1 MGFGM
6 SLKIAPGVR
15 IRASGSGIRASVG
28 PRAARI
34 HAGAGRTA
42 FSTGFGPL
50 SASSS
55 TANGRR
61 STSKKPAPPQRKP
74 APTSSKVDTFV
85 AGVELAAGIAEMIG
99 YAADRRHAKR
109 LAADSTK
116 AAEMLTGLHLESFH
130 GPIEPVL
137 AEQPLLSRQWQ
148 HLWRMTESERLKAQT
163 AHAQAEAVHAEAVAR
178 WQLLHAHDPLEVI
191 ATVDEALADNASRTA
206 CIDAG
211 SGPLGNYVTVVC
223 HYPGLEIAEGVVQAG
238 SSTRPR
244 SDKEKIDLYRRA
256 LASTVIASANEALAY
271 APAATE
277 AYVVVL
283 RYDLQ
288 GRRNKRVFELDA
300 IYAGAFARDVLDT
313 VAWVSTTP
321 LDVVLGAR
329 EARVNQDRKSMLQPL
344 GDRAGDD
351 LRSLV
356 TAVAATGNHP
366 RPRRCSREESQR
378 LMHTQLP
385 EPFVATCGCPG
396 CGTVDAHGLREPR
409 TGEPAWAD
417 TIRVCTVCER
427 EWAQS

>member
-34 HAGAGRTA
+34 HAGSGRTTV
-42 FSTGFGPL
+42 STGFGPFT
-50 SASSS
+50 ASS
-55 TANGRR
+55 TASGRR
-61 STSKKPAPPQRKP
+61 STAKKTAVPQRRAAP
-74 APTSSKVDTFV
+74 ASSKVDTFV
-85 AGVELAAGIAEMIG
+85 AGVELAAGVAEMIG

-116 AAEMLTGLHLESFH
+116 AAEMLTSLHLESFQ
-130 GPIEPVL
+130 GPVEPVPP
-137 AEQPLLSRQWQ
+137 EQPQLSRQWQ
-148 HLWRMTESERLKAQT
+148 NLWRMTESERSKAHT
-163 AHAQAEAVHAEAVAR
+163 AHAEAEALHAEAVAR

-223 HYPGLEIAEGVVQAG
+223 HYPGLEIAEGVEQAG

-244 SDKEKIDLYRRA
+244 SDRDKVDLYRRA

-283 RYDLQ
+283 RYDLR
-288 GRRNKRVFELDA
+288 GRRNKKVFELDA
-300 IYAGAFARDVLDT
+300 IYAGALGREVLDT
-313 VAWVSTTP
+313 VAWASTTP
-321 LDVVLGAR
+321 LNVILGAR
-329 EARVNQDRKSMLQPL
+329 EVRVNQDRKAMLQPL

-356 TAVAATGNHP
+356 TAVAATAHHP
-366 RPRRCSREESQR
+366 RPRRCTCEESQR
-378 LMHTQLP
+378 FMRTQLP
-385 EPFVATCGCPG
+385 EPFIATCGCPG
-396 CGTVDAHGLREPR
+396 CGTVDAHKMREPR
-409 TGEPAWAD
+409 TGEPEWAD
-417 TIRVCTVCER
+417 TIRVCAVCER